1 MTAGVT
7 AAPVD
12 AAARAVLQRRT
23 LRVLTVGQ
31 ILGAAST
38 GAAVTVGAFVI
49 QDILGEDTPWGGVAT
64 ASVTLG
70 TAFMAQALSRVM
82 RRHGRRP
89 GLQLGYTLASIGGLF
104 AAVGAQRSWLPA
116 FVVGLFLFGTGQAT
130 NLLARYAAAD
140 LAEPDAR
147 SRAIGRVVFASTFG
161 AVFGPILIG
170 PAEYVG
176 ETWLGLARYTGPW
189 LFSCAFF
196 LLAMVNA
203 ALRLRPDPLVVAGG
217 TVSADAPD
225 GKAPQLREAFGVIV
239 RSPSARI
246 ALGAMI
252 VSQAAMVGVMTMT
265 PVHMRL
271 HGHETLSQYV
281 VSLHIAGMYA
291 LSPLIGRY
299 ADRRGRIPAILTGAV
314 ILMAATVLAAL
325 AGEAELLLFPA
336 LWGLGL
342 GWNYCLIGGS
352 TLLTESVPLR
362 DRVGVQGSADLLMS
376 LCGGLAGL
384 SSGLVHHAVG
394 YHMLANA
401 ATLAA
406 GGLLVVTYRAARR
419 LPRPSAEIALEP
431 AA

>member
-1 MTAGVT
+1 
-7 AAPVD
+7 
-12 AAARAVLQRRT
+12 
-23 LRVLTVGQ
+23 
-31 ILGAAST
+31 
-38 GAAVTVGAFVI
+38 
-49 QDILGEDTPWGGVAT
+49 
-64 ASVTLG
+64 
-70 TAFMAQALSRVM
+70 MAQALSRVM
-82 RRHGRRP
+82 RRRGRRP

-104 AAVGAQRSWLPA
+104 AALGAQQLWLPA
-116 FVVGLFLFGTGQAT
+116 FIIGLFLFGTGQAT

-147 SRAIGRVVFASTFG
+147 SRAIGRVVFASAFG

-176 ETWLGLARYTGPW
+176 ETWFGLERYTGPW

-196 LLAMVNA
+196 FLAMVNA
-203 ALRLRPDPLVVAGG
+203 AVRLRPDPLVVAGG
-217 TVSADAPD
+217 TIDPDAPD
-225 GKAPQLREAFGVIV
+225 AKTPQLREALRVIA
-239 RSPSARI
+239 RTPGARI
-246 ALGAMI
+246 ALGAMV

-291 LSPLIGRY
+291 MSPLIGRY
-299 ADRRGRIPAILTGAV
+299 ADRRGRIPAIVTGAA
-314 ILMAATVLAAL
+314 ILMSATVLAAL

-342 GWNYCLIGGS
+342 GWNFALIGGS
-352 TLLTESVPLR
+352 SLLTESVPLR
-362 DRVGVQGSADLLMS
+362 ERVAVQGSADLLMS

-384 SSGLVHHAVG
+384 SAGFVHHAVG

-401 ATLAA
+401 ATLGA

-419 LPRPSAEIALEP
+419 LPSPNTEIALEP